1 MNRRQQIIA
10 DNHYLLELWA
20 RAQNGDKSAFCQLA
34 ESQYRVLYR
43 YAGNFTTDAEFIK
56 DSIQDL
62 FINIWEKRRS
72 IAIQYIAIYLLKA
85 LRNQLF
91 QELRRKKLVHA
102 PIDEDDVFQLSD
114 GYTVEKEIVLNEHES
129 ESQKRLQQAIYYLP
143 KRQQEV
149 VFLKYYQGFDN
160 EQIADL
166 MAINRQS
173 VANLL
178 YKALTA
184 LKSQLTVCSH

>member
-1 MNRRQQIIA
+1 M
-10 DNHYLLELWA
+10 
-20 RAQNGDKSAFCQLA
+20 
-34 ESQYRVLYR
+34 
-43 YAGNFTTDAEFIK
+43 
-56 DSIQDL
+56 
-62 FINIWEKRRS
+62 
-72 IAIQYIAIYLLKA
+72 LKA